1 VNAAKVWLV
10 GGRLV
15 VGGLVG
21 FWLVF
26 CSLFAKSQKREVKL

>member
-1 VNAAKVWLV
+1 
-10 GGRLV
+10 LV

-26 CSLFAKSQKREVKL
+26 CSLFAKSQKREAKP